1 MFYVYLFIY
10 LFIHPFIYLFIYLFI
25 HLFIY
30 LFILIKRKLANLR
43 FLLILFS
50 TKKSLK
56 VFNLL
61 LIDENI
67 QSVW

>member
-10 LFIHPFIYLFIYLFI
+10 LFIHLFIYLFI

-56 VFNLL
+56 VFNLS